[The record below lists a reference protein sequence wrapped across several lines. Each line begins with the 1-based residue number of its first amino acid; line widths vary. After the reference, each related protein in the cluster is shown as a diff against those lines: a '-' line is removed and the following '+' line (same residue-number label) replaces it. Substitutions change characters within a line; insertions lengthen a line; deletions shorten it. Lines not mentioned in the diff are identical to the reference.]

1 VTEATDRDAIIAS
14 NEALTA
20 ALAAH
25 TKLLTDA
32 AAKIAEL
39 NEKIDVL
46 SDDMDRLKNK
56 LPDY

>member
-1 VTEATDRDAIIAS
+1 VTEATDQDTVIAS
-14 NEALTA
+14 NEALTV
-20 ALAAH
+20 ALATH

-46 SDDMDRLKNK
+46 SDDLDRLKNK